1 MLEIELKARVS
12 DRTLIE
18 KRLLTFMT
26 YMGEIDKNDEYYAL
40 PVVTSFIPAIGFRLR
55 LRTEPGRETVT
66 FKEKTYTEN
75 IEINKEVEFGI
86 LDAQAFRK
94 FLDKM
99 SAKLLYK
106 KRKTGTSWRGEG
118 GIIAELVAVDG
129 LGEFLEVETLN
140 EEGVDIDVENIKK
153 KLFAIIERCGIPLS
167 SIEAKPY
174 SQLLGMPRY

>member
-1 MLEIELKARVS
+1 MLEIELKAKVIDHS
-12 DRTLIE
+12 AVE
-18 KRLLTFMT
+18 KRLSAFMEFA
-26 YMGEIDKNDEYYAL
+26 GEIDKQDEYYAL
-40 PVVTSFIPAIGFRLR
+40 PVVTSFIPSIGFRLR
-55 LRTEPGRETVT
+55 LRSEPGRETVT

-86 LDAQAFRK
+86 LDAEAFRK

-106 KRKTGTSWRGEG
+106 KRKTGTSWKGDK
-118 GIIAELVAVDG
+118 GIVAELVRVDG

-140 EEGVDIDVENIKK
+140 EEGSEIDVEGIKK
-153 KLFAIIERCGIPLS
+153 NLFEVVQRCGLPLS